1 MKSEIKNTYQICN
14 KLVLD
19 TTYPGIKF
27 DKNGI
32 SSQYW
37 DYQNNVKDKWIR
49 DQKDPIHLEKIVE
62 KVKKEWI
69 W

>member
-1 MKSEIKNTYQICN
+1 MKSEINNTYQVCN

-32 SSQYW
+32 SEQYW
-37 DYQNNVKDKWIR
+37 DYQKNIKNKWMS
-49 DQKDPIHLEKIVE
+49 DQKGLIHLSKIVE
-62 KVKKEWI
+62 TIKKKRI